1 MGAYASAVTNPQR
14 RTGYRNYTANGKYW
28 TVRKYGATYWVV
40 LIDPSSGSYVWDEVW
55 GGYAT
60 AGGAG
65 GAAAQ
70 LAYVQGQQD
79 ALAKAA
85 TALHTSLNALGLG
98 LPTPPPAP
106 VPPSSAPEPAADG
119 EDE

>member
-1 MGAYASAVTNPQR
+1 MTPPPR
-14 RTGYRNYTANGKYW
+14 RAGYRNYTANGKYW

-79 ALAKAA
+79 ALQKV
-85 TALHTSLNALGLG
+85 TASLHLALDELGLG
-98 LPTPPPAP
+98 LPKPPPAP
-106 VPPSSAPEPAADG
+106 VPPSSAPEPTAAG

>member
-1 MGAYASAVTNPQR
+1 MTSSQR
-14 RTGYRNYTANGKYW
+14 RAGYRNYTADGRYW

-40 LIDPSSGSYVWDEVW
+40 LIDPSSGSYVWDEIW

-79 ALAKAA
+79 ALGKVAQSLHV
-85 TALHTSLNALGLG
+85 ALDELGLG
-98 LPTPPPAP
+98 LPKPPPAP
-106 VPPSSAPEPAADG
+106 VPPTSAPEPTTVGD
-119 EDE
+119 EDQ